1 MPPSDQSNV
10 NLALLTDLTIQGG
23 WNGKVKGYK
32 VKGVSTFSVPL
43 TVINWNGNVTINNVN
58 ISGTSGNGLNV
69 LTKGNIHVHDVQ
81 SNNNNVAGAYLD
93 NTSGTGTTVI
103 VDNSI
108 FNGRLLLTLVC
119 LLTPTVPSRSLR

>member
-1 MPPSDQSNV
+1 M
-10 NLALLTDLTIQGG
+10 
-23 WNGKVKGYK
+23 
-32 VKGVSTFSVPL
+32 PL

-108 FNGRLLLTLVC
+108 FNGNSADLVC